1 MLMCLWLGSGMLS
14 SLVPRPLF
22 FCYDFPVLRGSDAS
36 LRIKSI
42 WQKLQTAEV
51 WEVNEWIEKDLT
63 LMKKKRKRSRRMVW

>member
-22 FCYDFPVLRGSDAS
+22 FCYDFPVLRGFPENEKHLA
-36 LRIKSI
+36 
-42 WQKLQTAEV
+42 KLQTAEV

-63 LMKKKRKRSRRMVW
+63 LMKKKRKRS